1 MGKSDRLFLENIRD
15 AINKVESYLRDV
27 SQKQFYESSLI
38 QDGVIRQIMI
48 MGEATKLLSQELRN
62 QYSEIPWRAIA
73 RMRDTLVHRY
83 FSIDLEQVW
92 LTAQTDLAPL
102 KRIVVKI
109 LNDESEWDNQLTIER
124 TIRELAQ
131 QHAQELDRRMT
142 LRVNEMKTD
151 DRSHS
156 LIYQVLGVSIAE
168 GEQIDVYQNKG
179 RFLYKYAGAFL
190 ERAAFLCFQT
200 RFPHAIKAQVANT
213 QSQRPRQFEIDCLID
228 NEAIEVKWR
237 DATTDGD
244 HITKEHARIQAI
256 KAYGYQPV
264 RLMFYYPNREQAIR
278 IQAALKTLYHGIGGE
293 YYAGD
298 EAWAYVRTKTGV
310 DLYGIL
316 NSIAAENQQ

>member
-1 MGKSDRLFLENIRD
+1 M
-15 AINKVESYLRDV
+15 
-27 SQKQFYESSLI
+27 
-38 QDGVIRQIMI
+38 
-48 MGEATKLLSQELRN
+48 
-62 QYSEIPWRAIA
+62 
-73 RMRDTLVHRY
+73 
-83 FSIDLEQVW
+83 
-92 LTAQTDLAPL
+92 
-102 KRIVVKI
+102 
-109 LNDESEWDNQLTIER
+109 TIER